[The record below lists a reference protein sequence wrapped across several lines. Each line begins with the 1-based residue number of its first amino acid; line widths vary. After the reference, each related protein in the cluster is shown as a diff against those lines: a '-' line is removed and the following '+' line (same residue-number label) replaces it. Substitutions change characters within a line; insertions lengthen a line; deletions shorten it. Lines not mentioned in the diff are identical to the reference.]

1 MDTNISSLERQI
13 SVLTSLIKEFISCS
27 KSQDVHT
34 CNICM
39 SHRHLTDFCPEL
51 QKEYFEQRNDV
62 GFQERY
68 DSFSNTYNPYSSS
81 YSSMS
86 TEDMIRALTINV
98 TNMQQNVS
106 QCPQETMSNEQNLDN
121 QAQQMPSIV
130 NHMSEEEEEEE
141 NTEKAQLEE
150 EPQNPTQPSAIPEI
164 MSPFREALNETQ
176 RVEKDK
182 DIYEIFRNCEYNL
195 DFSLFTNKQGIT
207 VELHK
212 YFILPLIPPESKP
225 LPLTMLRENH
235 GPSLSQYEAIQIR
248 IFDPGK
254 IVQIE
259 GRKILYFYKSHPG
272 ENLKKMKYHDPSL
285 ND

>member
-1 MDTNISSLERQI
+1 MDINTSSLESQI
-13 SVLTSLIKEFISCS
+13 SDLTSLIKEFISCS

-98 TNMQQNVS
+98 TNMQQNMS
-106 QCPQETMSNEQNLDN
+106 QCPQETVSNEQNLDN
-121 QAQQMPSIV
+121 QLKQMPSIV
-130 NHMSEEEEEEE
+130 DHMGEEEKEEEL
-141 NTEKAQLEE
+141 TEKAQPEE
-150 EPQNPTQPSAIPEI
+150 EPQNSTPPPAIPEI
-164 MSPFREALNETQ
+164 MPPFPETLRKTQ
-176 RVEKDK
+176 RVENDK
-182 DIYEIFRNCEYNL
+182 DIYEIFSNCEYHL
-195 DFSLFTNKQGIT
+195 DFSSFTNMQGIT
-207 VELHK
+207 VELRKH
-212 YFILPLIPPESKP
+212 FILPLIPPRSKP
-225 LPLTMLRENH
+225 LRLTMLSENH
-235 GPSLSQYEAIQIR
+235 GPSLLQYEVIEIR

-254 IVQIE
+254 IVKIKGRQIE
-259 GRKILYFYKSHPG
+259 PFYKSHSG
-272 ENLKKMKYHDPSL
+272 ENVKKRDHHDPSL